1 MLIDEIL
8 KLVLSISKVGIKPP
22 DEDVYLRQGCTEWVW
37 IQG

>member
-22 DEDVYLRQGCTEWVW
+22 DEDVYLRQSCTEWVW
-37 IQG
+37 TQG

>member
-1 MLIDEIL
+1 MLINEIL

-22 DEDVYLRQGCTEWVW
+22 GEDVYLRQGCTEWVL